1 MTTVWESKA
10 CLERDSEAV
19 VQDTNLP
26 FYNSH
31 LGPHKRQLEV
41 SRAMGDLRYHIPL
54 GSQMG
59 VEEALGSGRDAERF
73 NREGLTPP
81 L

>member
-1 MTTVWESKA
+1 M
-10 CLERDSEAV
+10 

-26 FYNSH
+26 LCNSP
-31 LGPHKRQLEV
+31 LGPHKCQLEV
-41 SRAMGDLRYHIPL
+41 SRAMRDLGYHVPL
-54 GSQMG
+54 GSQVG

-73 NREGLTPP
+73 NREGLTHP